1 MRYLIIALS
10 ALALAACSETI
21 ILSKPGGEA
30 VATGTLKIHANP
42 PHWLT
47 VTLDGKTYEGDIDS
61 KEVDNSAE
69 LRKRFG
75 ANSKRYREI
84 SEGLLHAAYHVH
96 HYTGVLKAAD
106 GATLTCNYL
115 SSDGGKLG
123 TCDDDKGQ
131 VYEVHK

>member
-10 ALALAACSETI
+10 ALVLAACSETI

-30 VATGTLKIHANP
+30 VATGTLKVHPNP
-42 PHWLT
+42 PHRLI
-47 VTLDGKTYEGDIDS
+47 VTLDGKTYEGNIDS

-75 ANSKRYREI
+75 ANSKRYQGI

-106 GATLTCNYL
+106 GATLTCDYI

-123 TCDDDKGQ
+123 TCEDAKGQ
-131 VYEVHK
+131 IYDVSQ

>member
-10 ALALAACSETI
+10 LLALTACSETVM
-21 ILSKPGGEA
+21 LSKPGGEA
-30 VATGTLKIHANP
+30 VATGTLKFHLNP
-42 PHWLT
+42 PDRLT
-47 VTLDGKTYEGDIDS
+47 VTLNGKSYAGDVDR
-61 KEVDNSAE
+61 KEVDNLAE
-69 LRKRFG
+69 LRKRYG
-75 ANSKRYREI
+75 ANSKRYQEI
-84 SEGLLHAAYHVH
+84 SEGLLHATYHVH

-106 GATLTCNYL
+106 GSTLTCDYL